1 MARTGRAFPS
11 HISARPKS
19 LAATEAVTY
28 TYIAT
33 GGITFSG
40 SATLSRTFGG
50 NIAAGGI
57 VFAGSA
63 SISRTFGGNIAT
75 GGIIFAGTGTHSLTK
90 AITATGGIVFAGSA
104 TVLRTLSSTGSG
116 VIVFSGSAILARTII
131 GPVSGGIVFGGAGT
145 YSVTYTPPTPIGG
158 ITFGGSATTLLTH
171 VFPYTS
177 TGGIIFGGSATAY
190 LVHRVAGTG
199 GIVFGGSA
207 TVTLILTTPT
217 LAQIEGATR
226 NEIFKRFLRETGLG
240 TYGIV
245 TGVAGGA
252 TTTLDDTTR
261 LKSTQFNADMWKGG
275 WVRISKNADAP
286 STSPENEVKPITIS
300 EHTTNG
306 RLTFNPAL
314 SANLAV
320 GDEYEIWRF
329 PNPTSVIED
338 LDVVLREDVYLP
350 CWTVLSEA
358 PDFDME
364 QNNLTDW
371 TADGITIISKASGE
385 PSLDGAR
392 WLALTTYDVGAA
404 GSVHTA
410 NEISVEPGKKYHSSV
425 VGYNRVGVTLTLEAY
440 DVTNSA
446 TIDSKTWDGRYPGR
460 IHFEFTTPNTCK
472 SLRIYLR
479 HSAGSGSL
487 VSYWDEFCL
496 YPVDAYDIALP
507 WWVKNKSQ
515 IKGIFKLTPNDISA
529 NVYDSA
535 IRGEFFQ
542 DYEIRDNAFGR
553 GQLRLVVK
561 HGSLPGILFMFG
573 VRNEVAFTN
582 DTADVKRVDENF
594 IIAAL
599 AVKVFRRL
607 KTFPNSN
614 AMQTTWI
621 QQQYDEWEKRY
632 KQLQRQQSERLEE
645 IERGYR
651 FSGQYIDERFAFNR

>member
-11 HISARPKS
+11 HFPVRQKA
-19 LAATEAVTY
+19 LAVTEDVTY

-33 GGITFSG
+33 GGITFGG
-40 SATLSRTFGG
+40 SAT
-50 NIAAGGI
+50 
-57 VFAGSA
+57 
-63 SISRTFGGNIAT
+63 ISRTFGGNVATGGIVFGSPGIYSITYIPPAPTGGIIFGGATTVARAYAISAT
-75 GGIIFAGTGTHSLTK
+75 GGIIFAG
-90 AITATGGIVFAGSA
+90 
-104 TVLRTLSSTGSG
+104 
-116 VIVFSGSAILARTII
+116 
-131 GPVSGGIVFGGAGT
+131 
-145 YSVTYTPPTPIGG
+145 
-158 ITFGGSATTLLTH
+158 
-171 VFPYTS
+171 
-177 TGGIIFGGSATAY
+177 SATAY
-190 LVHRVAGTG
+190 VVHVVTGTG

-252 TTTLDDTTR
+252 TSTLDDTTR

-275 WVRISKNADAP
+275 WVRISKNADAV
-286 STSPENEVKPITIS
+286 STAPENEISPITVS

-306 RLTFNPAL
+306 RLTFNPAVT
-314 SANLAV
+314 ANIAV

-350 CWTVLSEA
+350 CWTILSEA

-364 QNNLTDW
+364 QNNTTDW
-371 TADGITIISKASGE
+371 TASAGTTLSKAAGE

-392 WLALTTYDVGAA
+392 WIALSTNTGAA
-404 GSVHTA
+404 GSAYNA
-410 NEISVEPGKKYHSSV
+410 NEISVEPGKKYHVSV
-425 VGYNRVGVTLTLEAY
+425 VGYNRVDVTLTLEAY
-440 DVTNSA
+440 DVTNSV

-460 IHFEFTTPNTCK
+460 IHFDFNTPSTCK

-487 VSYWDEFCL
+487 TSYWDELCL
-496 YPVDAYDIALP
+496 YPTDAYDIALP

-515 IKGIFKLTPNDISA
+515 IKGIFKLSPKDISTD
-529 NVYDSA
+529 VYDSA

-553 GQLRLVVK
+553 GQLRLVAK

-573 VRNEVAFTN
+573 VRNEVAFVN
-582 DTADVKRVDENF
+582 DTVDTKRIDENF

-599 AVKVFRRL
+599 ATKVFRRL

-651 FSGQYIDERFAFNR
+651 SSGQYIDDRFAFNR